1 MTEQK
6 RLLDEFISAGI
17 ERHASDLHIT
27 VGCPPTL
34 RIDGE
39 LVQLN
44 HDPLSIEQVKDIV
57 CSLISEERRGQL
69 EKGQEIDVAF
79 SVGGGWR
86 IRCNIFLQRGS
97 PSVAVRLI
105 PSEFMSFEELG
116 LPPVIYDVV
125 KLSQGLV
132 LVTGPTGSGK
142 TTTLASV
149 INYISQNRS
158 SHIITIED
166 PIEYLHKHGKSIVH
180 QREVGSD
187 THSFA
192 DALKYVL
199 REDPNVILIG
209 EMRDL
214 ETIAAALTVAETGHL
229 VFATLHTPSA
239 SQSVNRIIDV
249 FPPYQQMQIR
259 AQLSFVLQAVFTQKL
274 LPQASGKGR
283 VLACE
288 VLIATSG
295 IRALIRDQKEEQI
308 PISVQTGAKYGMQT
322 MNASL
327 VDLYKRGRITYQQ
340 ALTASSD
347 IEDIKRLLVNK
358 GKL

>member
-1 MTEQK
+1 MTEQNP
-6 RLLDEFISAGI
+6 LLDEFISAGI
-17 ERHASDLHIT
+17 ERRASDIHIT

-39 LVQLN
+39 LVQLK
-44 HDPLSIEQVKDIV
+44 HDPLSIEQVKNIV
-57 CSLISEERRGQL
+57 RSLVSEEGRGQL
-69 EKGQEIDVAF
+69 ERGREIDVAF
-79 SVGGGWR
+79 SVAGGWR

-105 PSEFMSFEELG
+105 PSEFKSFEELG
-116 LPPVIYDVV
+116 LPTVIYDVV

-149 INYISQNRS
+149 INYINQNRS

-166 PIEYLHKHGKSIVH
+166 PIEYIHKHGKSIIH

-209 EMRDL
+209 EMRGL
-214 ETIAAALTVAETGHL
+214 ETIAAALTVAETGHR
-229 VFATLHTPSA
+229 VFAKLHTPDA

-283 VLACE
+283 ALACE

-308 PISVQTGAKYGMQT
+308 PLSIQTGAKYGMQT

-327 VDLYKRGRITYQQ
+327 VDLYRRGKIDYQQ
-340 ALTASSD
+340 TLAASSD
-347 IEDIKRLLVNK
+347 IEDIKRLLANK
-358 GKL
+358 GKS

>member
-1 MTEQK
+1 MTEQNF
-6 RLLDEFISAGI
+6 LLNEFISAGI

-27 VGCPPTL
+27 VNYPPAL
-34 RIDGE
+34 RIDGQ

-44 HDPLSIEQVKDIV
+44 HDPLSVEQVNNIV
-57 CSLISEERRGQL
+57 RSLVSEEGLGQL

-79 SVGGGWR
+79 SAAGGWR

-105 PSEFMSFEELG
+105 PSKFMSFEELG
-116 LPPVIYDVV
+116 LPTVIYNVV

-149 INYISQNRS
+149 INYINQNRS

-166 PIEYLHKHGKSIVH
+166 PIEYIHKHGKSIIH

-229 VFATLHTPSA
+229 VFATLHTPNA
-239 SQSVNRIIDV
+239 SQSVDRIIDV

-274 LPQASGKGR
+274 LPQTGGKGR
-283 VLACE
+283 LLACE

-308 PISVQTGAKYGMQT
+308 PLSIQTGAKYGMQT

-327 VDLYKRGRITYQQ
+327 VDLYRRGKIDYQQ

-347 IEDIKRLLVNK
+347 IEDIKRLLANK
-358 GKL
+358 GPS